1 MLTGWVKGLKMYLRS
16 EDWPQHSA
24 PAIPLGVQPPQELG
38 LGSPAC
44 SQPEAP
50 GQRPVQRPGPGEQRW
65 SLEGEV
71 EETPEAW
78 ESEARGDEKL
88 GFARR
93 PLFWSC
99 PSCTCWKKEDTD
111 PLASWEESGHA
122 DPPNPHP
129 YLLPAAPHPQPP
141 LPPRCPPPAPPGSTS
156 VPHHPPTPSAP
167 QLLAIVRQ
175 PLPLCP
181 PPGLGAASPASGP
194 EIHTPNPSPWPG
206 ASLGGKGGDR
216 GIRGKEK
223 GAPVPQG
230 MLAGT
235 CLGEGGKEGAAPGG
249 PRSGSGRQR
258 AAARA
263 QSQRPP
269 AQRPAP
275 RHLLAHLGRGG
286 RGAAWGGVQ
295 RRRRLREAMMGSPAG
310 CGGRRRRRREDPDQ
324 RRAGARPRLGMEGRA
339 RGAPVAQQGRAGGAL
354 AAAPRIQEL
363 LGSPISPLPSVLRR
377 SPHTCPRLR
386 AKHLGARGLAVAWQ
400 PGGGT
405 TAAPPIPT
413 LGVQIF
419 FFLPSKP

>member
-206 ASLGGKGGDR
+206 ASLGGKGGGIVASAAKKRGRLSPKGCWLAPAWEREGRRERPPEARAADR
-216 GIRGKEK
+216 GDKEPRPEPSPS
-223 GAPVPQG
+223 APRPS
-230 MLAGT
+230 A
-235 CLGEGGKEGAAPGG
+235 
-249 PRSGSGRQR
+249 
-258 AAARA
+258 
-263 QSQRPP
+263 RPP
-269 AQRPAP
+269 ATCW
-275 RHLLAHLGRGG
+275 LTSG
-286 RGAAWGGVQ
+286 
-295 RRRRLREAMMGSPAG
+295 
-310 CGGRRRRRREDPDQ
+310 
-324 RRAGARPRLGMEGRA
+324 
-339 RGAPVAQQGRAGGAL
+339 AGGAGR
-354 AAAPRIQEL
+354 P
-363 LGSPISPLPSVLRR
+363 GVG
-377 SPHTCPRLR
+377 CN
-386 AKHLGARGLAVAWQ
+386 
-400 PGGGT
+400 GGG
-405 TAAPPIPT
+405 
-413 LGVQIF
+413 GCGRR
-419 FFLPSKP
+419 